1 LWSFY
6 GGHMAGDKTVL
17 VVGGGISGITAAVE
31 AAEAGCKV
39 ILVERLPYL
48 GGRVARLH
56 KYFPK
61 LCPPTCGLEINY
73 KRIRRNPD
81 ITVYTLAEVTRIDGT
96 PGNYN
101 ATITISPRY
110 VEDHTATSKCV
121 EDCPVEIPNDFNYG
135 MDKTKAVSVAYEM
148 AYPMNLCADAAAL
161 RKAQGTPEFKAF
173 ADSCAAKGI
182 RIDLDAKVRTVQ
194 AEVNSV
200 VWATGWKPYDA
211 TKLEK
216 LGYGTCSNVIT
227 NVMMERL
234 AAATGPTKGEIV
246 RPSDGKKVNSLAFV
260 QCAGSRDRNHLPYC
274 SSICC
279 LASLKQATYLRDY
292 NPDAQAHIFYIDL
305 RAYGRFEFFYDRVR
319 KDEKIVLT
327 KGKIVNITEDP
338 VTKDVI
344 LEGED
349 ILSGKKIR
357 RTFDM
362 AVLATGMQP
371 NTSVEKIPAGG
382 VTYDEFGFV
391 VSDIGIHAAGV
402 SKRPMDVGTCMQD
415 STGAALKALQDV
427 VGGSHGA

>member
-1 LWSFY
+1 
-6 GGHMAGDKTVL
+6 MAGDKTVL

-48 GGRVARLH
+48 GGRVAQLN

-61 LCPPTCGLEINY
+61 LCPPTCGLEINF

-81 ITVYTLAEVTRIDGT
+81 ITVYTLATVEAISGGAGSYT
-96 PGNYN
+96 
-101 ATITISPRY
+101 ATIKINPRY

-121 EDCPVEIPNDFNYG
+121 EDCPVEVSNDFNYG
-135 MDKTKAVSVAYEM
+135 MDKVKAVRLPFEM
-148 AYPMNLCADAAAL
+148 AYPMNLVADRDAL
-161 RKAQGTPEFKAF
+161 KKSEGTPEYKTFT
-173 ADSCAAKGI
+173 DSCQAKGI
-182 RIDLDAKVRTVQ
+182 RIDLEAKAETVEAQ
-194 AEVNSV
+194 VSSI
-200 VWATGWKPYDA
+200 VWATGWRPYDA

-216 LGYGTCSNVIT
+216 LGFGKCANVIT

-234 AAATGPTKGEIV
+234 ACLTGPTSGEIV
-246 RPSDGKKVNSLAFV
+246 RPSDGKKVNSIAFV

-292 NPDAQAHIFYIDL
+292 NPEAQAHIFYIDL
-305 RAYGRFEFFYDRVR
+305 RAYGRFEFFYDKVR
-319 KDEKIVLT
+319 KDEKIFLT

-344 LEGED
+344 VEGED
-349 ILSGKKIR
+349 ILTGDRIR

-371 NTSVEKIPAGG
+371 NTSVEKVPVPG
-382 VTYDEFGFV
+382 VSYDEFGFL
-391 VSDIGIHAAGV
+391 VSDQGIHAAGV
-402 SKRPMDVGTCMQD
+402 TKRPMDVGTCLQD
-415 STGAALKALQDV
+415 ATGAALKALQDTV
-427 VGGSHGA
+427 RR

>member
-1 LWSFY
+1 
-6 GGHMAGDKTVL
+6 MAGERTVL
-17 VVGGGISGITAAVE
+17 VVGGGSSGITAAVE

-73 KRIRRNPD
+73 RRIRRNPD
-81 ITVYTLAEVTRIDGT
+81 ITVYTLAEVTKIDGK
-96 PGNYN
+96 PGEYS
-101 ATITISPRY
+101 ATIQINPRY
-110 VEDHTATSKCV
+110 VEDRTATSKCV
-121 EDCPVEIPNDFNYG
+121 EDCPVEISNDFNYG
-135 MDKTKAVSVAYEM
+135 MDKIKAVSLPYEM
-148 AYPMNLCADAAAL
+148 AYPMNLVADGPALKNAA
-161 RKAQGTPEFKAF
+161 GTPELKAF
-173 ADSCAAKGI
+173 LDACEAKGI
-182 RIDLDAKVRTVQ
+182 RIDLDAKPETFSID
-194 AEVNSV
+194 VNSV
-200 VWATGWKPYDA
+200 VWATGWRPYDA
-211 TKLEK
+211 TKLDK
-216 LGYGTCSNVIT
+216 LGFGKCQNVIT

-234 AAATGPTKGEIV
+234 ASASGPTKGNIV
-246 RPSDGKKVNSLAFV
+246 RPSDGKKVNNLAFV

-292 NPDAQAHIFYIDL
+292 NPEAQAHIFYIDL

-319 KDEKIVLT
+319 QDEKIILT

-357 RTFDM
+357 HTFDM

-371 NTSVEKIPAGG
+371 NTSVEKVPAPG
-382 VTYDEFGFV
+382 VSYDDFGFL
-391 VSDIGIHAAGV
+391 VSDSGVHAAGTTR
-402 SKRPMDVGTCMQD
+402 RPMDVGTCLQD
-415 STGAALKALQDV
+415 ATGAALKALQDT
-427 VGGSHGA
+427 VGR